1 MQPLVTVLRPSLIEI
16 TLLNGFYF
24 VDLKYDLMIT
34 IFHKPWKP
42 ASDRCSTQITNIN
55 IYSYISICL

>member
-34 IFHKPWKP
+34 IYHKQTWEP
-42 ASDRCSTQITNIN
+42 ASDRS
-55 IYSYISICL
+55 SA